1 MVVKIGDK
9 EVEMVSSAL
18 TSLAYK
24 KIFGRDIL
32 TTLTNFKAD
41 KANLAQANTAID
53 NVAQLGFVMAM
64 QAKLSIPDFMKLSE
78 VNYYEWVNEF
88 QFGDLFD
95 GNVIENILGVWTK
108 SLGTSVEGKNAK
120 GEAVDR

>member
-32 TTLTNFKAD
+32 STLTNFKAD
-41 KANLAQANTAID
+41 KADLVQANNAID

-120 GEAVDR
+120 GEAVDH

>member
-32 TTLTNFKAD
+32 STLTNFKAD
-41 KANLAQANTAID
+41 KADLAQANNAID

-64 QAKLSIPDFMKLSE
+64 QARLSIPDFMKLSE

>member
-32 TTLTNFKAD
+32 STLTNFKAD
-41 KANLAQANTAID
+41 KADLAQANNAID

-108 SLGTSVEGKNAK
+108 SLGPSVEGKNAK
-120 GEAVDR
+120 DEAVDR

>member
-32 TTLTNFKAD
+32 STLTNFKAD
-41 KANLAQANTAID
+41 KADLAQANNAID

>member
-32 TTLTNFKAD
+32 STLTNFKAD
-41 KANLAQANTAID
+41 KADLAQANSAID

-120 GEAVDR
+120 GGAVDR

>member
-32 TTLTNFKAD
+32 STLTNFKAD
-41 KANLAQANTAID
+41 KADLAQANNAID

-64 QAKLSIPDFMKLSE
+64 QVFP
-78 VNYYEWVNEF
+78 
-88 QFGDLFD
+88 
-95 GNVIENILGVWTK
+95 
-108 SLGTSVEGKNAK
+108 TSSSGS
-120 GEAVDR
+120 

>member
-41 KANLAQANTAID
+41 KADLAQANTAID

>member
-32 TTLTNFKAD
+32 STLTNFKAD
-41 KANLAQANTAID
+41 KADLAQANNAID

-120 GEAVDR
+120 GEAVDH

>member
-32 TTLTNFKAD
+32 STLTNFKAD
-41 KANLAQANTAID
+41 KADLAQANTAID

>member
-32 TTLTNFKAD
+32 STLTNFKAD
-41 KANLAQANTAID
+41 KADLAQATNAID

-120 GEAVDR
+120 GEAVDH

>member
-32 TTLTNFKAD
+32 STLTNFKAD
-41 KANLAQANTAID
+41 KADLAQANNAID

-120 GEAVDR
+120 GEAAGH

>member
-32 TTLTNFKAD
+32 STLTNFKAD
-41 KANLAQANTAID
+41 KADLAQANNAID

-78 VNYYEWVNEF
+78 VSYYEWVNEF

-120 GEAVDR
+120 GEAVDH

>member
-32 TTLTNFKAD
+32 STLTNFKAD
-41 KANLAQANTAID
+41 KADLAQANNAID
-53 NVAQLGFVMAM
+53 NVAQLCFVMAM

>member
-32 TTLTNFKAD
+32 STLTNFKAD
-41 KANLAQANTAID
+41 KADLAQANNAID

-120 GEAVDR
+120 GEAADR

>member
-32 TTLTNFKAD
+32 STLTNFKSD
-41 KANLAQANTAID
+41 KADLAQANSAID